1 MEDEPIY
8 RWVELYTNVANVI
21 DDIVQD
27 SQVTIEICEALEL
40 QMRRL
45 EKQSGLQVGIFLN
58 HSENKLYIKTIK
70 NE

>member
-8 RWVELYTNVANVI
+8 RRVETYTSVANVI
-21 DDIVQD
+21 DDIIQD

-40 QMRRL
+40 QIRRL

-58 HSENKLYIKTIK
+58 HGENKLYIKTIP

>member
-8 RWVELYTNVANVI
+8 RWVEVYTNVANVI

-27 SQVTIEICEALEL
+27 SQTTIEICEALEL

-58 HSENKLYIKTIK
+58 HGENKLYIKPIK